1 MRMLHFDPAH
11 KRLSVKTYSP
21 YLDDYNFFEPE
32 TDEFTIEGLEL
43 NPIHKQVA
51 TDYLGVNV
59 YSNKS
64 LGRDYTSK
72 KNRKVQAKLHNL
84 EKDKDY
90 FWYVELSDRYG
101 GWTRSPLW
109 SFRTKE

>member
-1 MRMLHFDPAH
+1 MRMLHFDPGH

-21 YLDDYNFFEPE
+21 YMDDYNFFEPQK
-32 TDEFTIEGLEL
+32 DEFTIEDLEL

-51 TDYLGVNV
+51 TDYIGVNV
-59 YSNKS
+59 YSNKKI
-64 LGRDYTSK
+64 GRDYAGK
-72 KNRKVQAKLHNL
+72 KKRKVKAHLHNL
-84 EKDKDY
+84 KENTDY

-109 SFRTKE
+109 QFRTKE